1 MHGTIWVM
9 LSLVLHANEIRKPRH
24 AVRASARRILGSS
37 LMTVR
42 FEIDGSRNVAWPAD
56 SAVAGGERRDELW
69 KQTCLECFVR
79 GSENIHGKS
88 YREWNFS
95 PSGDWAAYS
104 FESYRAGM
112 SKPNVVAPSIER
124 IELIEKMRFEIDLE
138 LDEVSAIGA
147 PLLALSAVVV
157 EKDEAAPFYWALTH
171 VGAKPD
177 FHLRES
183 FTLELES

>member
-1 MHGTIWVM
+1 M
-9 LSLVLHANEIRKPRH
+9 LALVLHANEIRKPRH

-37 LMTVR
+37 VMTVR
-42 FEIDGSRNVAWPAD
+42 FEIDGSRNVVWPSE

-79 GSENIHGKS
+79 GSEYLRAES

-95 PSGDWAAYS
+95 SNGDWAAYS

-124 IELIEKMRFEIDLE
+124 IELAEKTRFEIDVE
-138 LDEVSAIGA
+138 LDEASSIGV
-147 PLLALSAVVV
+147 PLLALTAVIV
-157 EKDEAAPFYWALTH
+157 EKDKAAPFYWALTH